1 MSPALLFLAS
11 AGVAFALWM
20 AIGARWLIWM
30 FVFVTL
36 VIAIDATNPG
46 VANAPILLPIAQNQV
61 GG

>member
-1 MSPALLFLAS
+1 MSPALLFLVF
-11 AGVAFALWM
+11 AGVAFVLWL

-36 VIAIDATNPG
+36 VIAIDATDPG
-46 VANAPILLPIAQNQV
+46 SANAPILLPLARNQV